1 MYLEEIEKYHEKMIK
16 QKEEYVKWKNEEG
29 DSDLIFNQKDN
40 KEKED
45 S

>member
-1 MYLEEIEKYHEKMIK
+1 LEEIEKYHEKMIK
-16 QKEEYVKWKNEEG
+16 QKEKYNKWKSEEG

-40 KEKED
+40 NKKKD